1 MDQKILIWIK
11 ILIFKNR
18 IQKVNFLGK
27 QIFII
32 FCKLNKLA
40 NICQLPK
47 LKDSINKTEFELDYL
62 CVCSLDS
69 KFDKLSNDVNKF
81 EE

>member
-1 MDQKILIWIK
+1 M
-11 ILIFKNR
+11 
-18 IQKVNFLGK
+18 
-27 QIFII
+27 
-32 FCKLNKLA
+32 NKLA

-47 LKDSINKTEFELDYL
+47 LKDSINKKEFELDYL

-69 KFDKLSNDVNKF
+69 KFDKLSNDVKKF